1 MNDRLRDK
9 QNRKTK
15 RVILVSFEGKNKTEN
30 IYLNNYA
37 NRDNNYNIKIVYG
50 NETDP
55 INLVNQ
61 TIKKIKDLE
70 LDLTYDVAYCIF
82 DTDVDKN
89 KEKSIEEAISIANE
103 NNIIPIIS
111 NPCVEIWFLLHYEY
125 TTSKMNN
132 NEVINRLK
140 RYNSH
145 YKKSY
150 NIYKDIEL
158 KTEIAIK
165 NAKKLE
171 KEHIKNNIK
180 LQSLESN
187 PYTEIYKVVEELKK
201 K

>member
-1 MNDRLRDK
+1 MNDRLRGK

-30 IYLNNYA
+30 NYLNNYID
-37 NRDNNYNIKIVYG
+37 RDNNYNIQIVPG

-61 TIKKIKDLE
+61 TIKKVKDSG
-70 LDLTYDVAYCIF
+70 LDLTYDKAYCIF
-82 DTDVDKN
+82 DTDVDEN
-89 KEKSIEEAISIANE
+89 KEKSIEEAIKIANE
-103 NNIIPIIS
+103 NNIIPIVS
-111 NPCVEIWFLLHYEY
+111 NPCVEVWFLLHYEY
-125 TTSKMNN
+125 TTSKMSN

-145 YKKSY
+145 YKKNY
-150 NIYKDIEL
+150 NIYKDIKS
-158 KTEIAIK
+158 KTEEAIK

-171 KEHIKNNIK
+171 KEHIKNNTK
-180 LQSLESN
+180 LQSLESS
-187 PYTEIYKVVEELKK
+187 PYTEIYKLIEELKK